1 MSQTETITT
10 STSNGHLSQQ
20 ICLNPP
26 PNDDQI
32 LHYESAQVVDMA
44 LERLQR
50 AGMML
55 IEWRSLL
62 YCRMNVPMIV
72 KNYSYVV
79 PDEQLTNAS
88 DILSIMGL
96 PLSTPSA
103 CFLVTA
109 GDFQSK
115 GYFHRVTRW
124 TMSSSVQ
131 YMVLYPL
138 SFSSLSLSEL
148 EKEPPMHLYSSIR
161 CPSIY
166 VPSRPAVYASII
178 RLMAKYPLAC
188 GTRTVLQSDLAGLI
202 GYDLL
207 QLEDGCID
215 SDDDETQEVSDRLVQ
230 ASLIVE
236 AWGTGG
242 VWRKGEEWIGDALN
256 AVVVC
261 VGRIEHFPCK

>member
-10 STSNGHLSQQ
+10 STSNGHFSQQ
-20 ICLNPP
+20 ICLNPQ

-44 LERLQR
+44 LERLQH

-62 YCRMNVPMIV
+62 YRRMNVPMIV

-96 PLSTPSA
+96 PLSTPSTG
-103 CFLVTA
+103 FLSE

-115 GYFHRVTRW
+115 GHFYRVTRW

-178 RLMAKYPLAC
+178 RLMTKYPPTC
-188 GTRTVLQSDLAGLI
+188 GTMTALRSDLSELI

-207 QLEDGCID
+207 QLEDGYID
-215 SDDDETQEVSDRLVQ
+215 SDDDEAQNVSDRLVQ

-236 AWGTGG
+236 AWGTG

-256 AVVVC
+256 AAVVG
-261 VGRIEHFPCK
+261 VGDIEHFPCK